1 MLIKDSSNPTPFFTR
16 KPVPEVFKTEVERQR
31 YWAKEKKRW
40 LFTVHTITDDKII
53 LLPQKGVK
61 FPYEMELIP
70 LPEP

>member
-1 MLIKDSSNPTPFFTR
+1 MSTAPPTLELI
-16 KPVPEVFKTEVERQR
+16 
-31 YWAKEKKRW
+31 KEKKRW